1 MNLISQ
7 YKGLRKE
14 IYVLFFGRIVTSLGS
29 MVWPL
34 LTLIL
39 SRKLGMNATQIAVIT
54 VISGVVYLPGSI
66 IGGKLADR
74 FNKKMVIVYC
84 DLISIAFYLL
94 CAALPLSIHSV
105 VLIMVAGACQQLE
118 YPAYTSLI
126 ADLTLSKDRERA
138 YSLSYLG
145 MNIGLVAAPTIA
157 GFLFENFL
165 WVAFLSSGLSIGIST
180 LLIFILIRDTTPIK
194 ETDEAS
200 EYQKSRDGVSLWQ
213 ILKQNKLIALYALIM
228 MLYWGAYGQYGYLMP
243 LDMGVLHGD
252 KGAVI
257 YGSVSSLNSIIVVV
271 FTPILTRVFAKVVST
286 KKALLGHV
294 LLFSGFLTFLLF
306 RGHVPSYY
314 VAMFLFTLG
323 EIMTTFVEGPYLTQR
338 IPASHR
344 GRVSGV
350 MSVAQSI
357 LQGAL
362 MLTIGGI
369 YDNASPS
376 AAWTLVLGILAVSLV
391 LCLALIVLDR
401 RKYPNLYKAN
411 QEATGSNR
419 E

>member
-39 SRKLGMNATQIAVIT
+39 SRKLGMNATQIAFIT
-54 VISGVVYLPGSI
+54 VVSGIVFLPGSV

-84 DLISIAFYLL
+84 DLVSITFYIL
-94 CAALPLSIHSV
+94 CAILPLSIRTV
-105 VLIMVAGACQQLE
+105 VLIMLAGACQQIE
-118 YPAYTSLI
+118 HPAYTSLI

-145 MNIGLVAAPTIA
+145 MNMGLVAAPTIA
-157 GFLFENFL
+157 GFLFENYL
-165 WVAFLSSGLSIGIST
+165 WVAFLASGISIGIST
-180 LLIFILIRDTTPIK
+180 FLIFTLVRDTKPIE
-194 ETDEAS
+194 ETDEGS
-200 EYQKSRDGVSLWQ
+200 EYQKSREDVSLWE
-213 ILKQNKLIALYALIM
+213 ILKQNKLIMLYALIM

-243 LDMGVLHGD
+243 LDMGTLHGD
-252 KGAVI
+252 KGALI
-257 YGSVSSLNSIIVVV
+257 YGSVSSLNSIVVVV
-271 FTPILTRVFAKVVST
+271 FTPILTRVFAKLVST

-294 LLFSGFLTFLLF
+294 LLFSGFLVFLLF
-306 RGHVPSYY
+306 RGHIPTYY
-314 VAMFLFTLG
+314 IAMFLFTLG
-323 EIMTTFVEGPYLTQR
+323 EIMSTFVEGPYLTQR

-344 GRVSGV
+344 GRVTGV
-350 MSVAQSI
+350 MTVAQSF

-362 MLTIGGI
+362 MLSIGNI

-376 AAWTLVLGILAVSLV
+376 AAWTLVLCILGVSMV
-391 LCLALIVLDR
+391 LCLALVVLDR
-401 RKYPNLYKAN
+401 RKYPALY
-411 QEATGSNR
+411 R
-419 E
+419 D